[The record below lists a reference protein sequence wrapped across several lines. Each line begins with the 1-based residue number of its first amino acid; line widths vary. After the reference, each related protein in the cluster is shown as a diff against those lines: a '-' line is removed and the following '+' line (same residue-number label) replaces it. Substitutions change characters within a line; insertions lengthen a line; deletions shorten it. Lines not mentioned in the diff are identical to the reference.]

1 MKFDDPALLQALGRL
16 SISFTLLEADLCELT
31 PLFTGS
37 PPAGDPFAGTF
48 SNKAKTFIKTA
59 RAELRRVA
67 PQRTEMTDNDL
78 LRLRSDLTDVQQQR
92 NRYIHDYWTI
102 EWATQRFKV
111 LRKKQKPAKDLYPS
125 PKDLNALADQAH
137 ALRANL
143 CHAINTFARH
153 SQGMASGPTS
163 QRP

>member
-37 PPAGDPFAGTF
+37 PTARDLFEERFPD
-48 SNKAKTFIKTA
+48 KASLFIKTA
-59 RAELRRVA
+59 REELRRVA

-78 LRLRSDLTDVQQQR
+78 LRLSRDLAEVQQRR

-111 LRKKQKPAKDLYPS
+111 LRKKQKPAKDL
-125 PKDLNALADQAH
+125 
-137 ALRANL
+137 
-143 CHAINTFARH
+143 
-153 SQGMASGPTS
+153 
-163 QRP
+163 